1 MTREDKAV
9 TSKEEMQYYL
19 ANGKEFSQMQA
30 PLFADM
36 WRLFS
41 KVFDT
46 FESRTCNSCKLW
58 VKHPTNE
65 ALKMCKTTSCITS
78 ETFYCKGWEQ
88 R

>member
-9 TSKEEMQYYL
+9 TSKKEMQYYL
-19 ANGKEFSQMQA
+19 AHGKEFGEMQA

-46 FESRTCNSCKLW
+46 FESRTCESCMYDDDCDIKWKIVENARKPQEPKWCSLW
-58 VKHPTNE
+58 E
-65 ALKMCKTTSCITS
+65 AKDD
-78 ETFYCKGWEQ
+78 
-88 R
+88 